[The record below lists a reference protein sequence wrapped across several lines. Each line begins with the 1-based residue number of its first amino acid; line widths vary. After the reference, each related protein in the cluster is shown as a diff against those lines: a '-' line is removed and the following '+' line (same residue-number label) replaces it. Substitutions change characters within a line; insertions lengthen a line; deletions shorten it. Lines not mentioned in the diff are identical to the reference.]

1 MNKAPNTFT
10 RTILIAVH
18 PECPAAGI
26 FSHIF
31 WRTEAA
37 HEAMTFLQSHGWNAR
52 LIGESRN
59 HIETD

>member
-10 RTILIAVH
+10 RTILITVH
-18 PECPAAGI
+18 PECPEAGI

-37 HEAMTFLQSHGWNAR
+37 QEAATFLQLHWWNVR
-52 LIGESRN
+52 LIDDSRN
-59 HIETD
+59 HTETD